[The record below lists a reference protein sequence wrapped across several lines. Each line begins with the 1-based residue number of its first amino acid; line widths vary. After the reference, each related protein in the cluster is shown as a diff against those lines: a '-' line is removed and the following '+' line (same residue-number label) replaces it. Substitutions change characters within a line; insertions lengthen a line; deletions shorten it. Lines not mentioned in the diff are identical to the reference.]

1 MITDNVQLDEFGF
14 SLKLNEV
21 YPVQKKKII
30 RKCGFCRVPGH
41 DIRRCEAYK
50 CSDFDCLFKNDQ
62 KCCRRAENGFICSC
76 GNCSKFREFNLPNPT
91 VAYYKRKEHIK
102 NINPVV
108 TVTNFTRSEIY
119 IYSDEGSHISLEGTL
134 DPGHNYRLGKG
145 ECFEKGEYIA
155 YIVTNRFYGFV
166 SNRPDI
172 EADSILKFTELA
184 YGYFNEVDIKPR
196 IFKEDKW
203 KEAALKSLYLL
214 EQLKRLGVANNPNYE
229 PIIDLVEDIE
239 FPEYGDQDKE
249 LAGVTSGLTNVSE
262 VTHLYEDD
270 W

>member
-14 SLKLNEV
+14 SLVINDI
-21 YPVQKKKII
+21 YPVEKKKII

-41 DIRRCEAYK
+41 DIRSCEAYK
-50 CSDFDCLFKNDQ
+50 CSDFDCLFKKDK
-62 KCCRRAENGFICSC
+62 KCSRRAYNGFICSC

-102 NINPVV
+102 NMNPEV
-108 TVTNFTRSEIY
+108 TVTNSTRSEIY
-119 IYSDEGSHISLEGTL
+119 IYSDEGSDIRLEGTL
-134 DPGHNYRLGKG
+134 DPGHSYKLGKC

-155 YIVTNRFYGFV
+155 YIVTNRFYGFI
-166 SNRPDI
+166 SYRPEI
-172 EADSILKFTELA
+172 EVNSILKFTELA
-184 YGYFNEVDIKPR
+184 YGYFDQIDIKPR

-214 EQLKRLGVANNPNYE
+214 EQLKRLGVSNNPNYE

>member
-1 MITDNVQLDEFGF
+1 MITDNVPFDEFGF
-14 SLKLNEV
+14 SLDINEV
-21 YPVQKKKII
+21 YPVEKKKII

-50 CSDFDCLFKNDQ
+50 CSDYDCIFKTDT
-62 KCCRRAENGFICSC
+62 KCYKRSHNGFICKC
-76 GNCSKFREFNLPNPT
+76 ENCSKFREFNLPNPT

-102 NINPVV
+102 NMNPEV
-108 TVTNFTRSEIY
+108 TVTNSTRSEIY
-119 IYSDEGSHISLEGTL
+119 IYSDGGSDIRLEGTL
-134 DPGHNYRLGKG
+134 DPGHCYKLGKD

-166 SNRPDI
+166 AYRPDI
-172 EADSILKFTELA
+172 DGDSILKFTELA
-184 YGYFNEVDIKPR
+184 YGYFKEEDIKPR

-203 KEAALKSLYLL
+203 KEAALKSIYLL
-214 EQLKRLGVANNPNYE
+214 EQLKRLGVGNNPNYE

-239 FPEYGDQDKE
+239 FPEHGDQDKE
-249 LAGVTSGLTNVSE
+249 LAGVTSGLSNVSE
-262 VTHLYEDD
+262 VTHLYEGD

>member
-1 MITDNVQLDEFGF
+1 MITDNVSFDEFGF
-14 SLKLNEV
+14 SLDINEV
-21 YPVQKKKII
+21 YPVEKKKII

-41 DIRRCEAYK
+41 DIRQCEAYK
-50 CSDFDCLFKNDQ
+50 CSDFDCLFKKDK
-62 KCCRRAENGFICSC
+62 KCSRRVYNGFICSC
-76 GNCSKFREFNLPNPT
+76 SNCSKFREFNLPNPT

-102 NINPVV
+102 NMNPVV
-108 TVTNFTRSEIY
+108 NVTNSTRSEIY
-119 IYSDEGSHISLEGTL
+119 IYSDGGSDIRLEGTL
-134 DPGHNYRLGKG
+134 DPGHSYKLGKG

-166 SNRPDI
+166 SYRPDI
-172 EADSILKFTELA
+172 DVDSILKFTELA

-239 FPEYGDQDKE
+239 FPEHGDQDKE
-249 LAGVTSGLTNVSE
+249 LAGVTSSLSNVSE

>member
-1 MITDNVQLDEFGF
+1 MVKDKVLLDEFGF
-14 SLKLNEV
+14 SLDINEV
-21 YPVQKKKII
+21 YPVEKKKII

-50 CSDFDCLFKNDQ
+50 CSDYDCIFKTDT
-62 KCCRRAENGFICSC
+62 KCYKRYHNGFICKC
-76 GNCSKFREFNLPNPT
+76 ENCSKFREFNLPNPT

-102 NINPVV
+102 NMNPEV
-108 TVTNFTRSEIY
+108 TVTNSTRSEIY
-119 IYSDEGSHISLEGTL
+119 IYSDGGSDIRLEGTL
-134 DPGHNYRLGKG
+134 DPGHCYKLGKD

-166 SNRPDI
+166 AYRPDI
-172 EADSILKFTELA
+172 DGDSILKFTELA
-184 YGYFNEVDIKPR
+184 YGYFKEEDIKPR

-203 KEAALKSLYLL
+203 KEAALKSIYLL
-214 EQLKRLGVANNPNYE
+214 EQLKRLGVGNNPNYE

-239 FPEYGDQDKE
+239 FPEHGDQDKE
-249 LAGVTSGLTNVSE
+249 LAGVTSGLSNVSE
-262 VTHLYEDD
+262 VTHLYEGD

>member
-1 MITDNVQLDEFGF
+1 MITDNVSLDEFGI
-14 SLKLNEV
+14 SLKINEV
-21 YPVQKKKII
+21 YSVEKKKII

-41 DIRRCEAYK
+41 DIRQCEAYK
-50 CSDFDCLFKNDQ
+50 CSGFDCLFKKVQ
-62 KCCRRAENGFICSC
+62 KCCRRADNGFICSC
-76 GNCSKFREFNLPNPT
+76 SNCSKFREFNLPNPT